1 MQVIIAEKPS
11 VAREIAAIVGAKN
24 RREGYIE
31 GNGYVVTWAFGHL
44 IQLAMPQ
51 QYGIE
56 GFKAENL
63 PILPP
68 KFILL
73 PRQIREGKEY
83 KSDPGV
89 LKQLSV
95 IKELFNMADRIVVA
109 TDAGREG
116 ELIFRYIYSFL
127 ECRKPFVRLW
137 ISSLTDKAIREGL
150 QNLRPGEEY
159 DALYLSA
166 KARSEADWVV
176 GINASQA
183 LAIAAGR
190 GVWSL
195 GRVQTPT
202 LAIICSRYLE
212 NKAFEPAIYFQL
224 KLHTAKD
231 ATAFSSL
238 SAERFDDEA
247 AAQTA
252 YAAVMDTEHV
262 RVIAVERKAVKEQ
275 PPLLYDLTTLQK
287 EANTRYG
294 FSADKTLGIAQTLYE
309 KKHITY
315 PRTGSRYIPED
326 VAAEIRPLLAT
337 LREYPQFGREAS
349 AVAGSEINR
358 RSVDNDKVTDHHAL
372 LITEVAP
379 TSLPTEEQTI
389 YDLIAGRMVEAF
401 GGVCIKEVSTVRL
414 ECGGMEFV
422 AKGTVVREG
431 GWRKVWREPEER
443 ADDTTAA
450 LPALQEGDELPVK
463 GCDVERRQT
472 KPHPIHTESSLLAA
486 METAGRSLTD
496 EAEREAMKD
505 SGIGTPATRA
515 AIIETLVARDY
526 IRREKKS
533 LVPTDK
539 GLAVYGIVKDKKIAD
554 VAMTGGWELAL
565 AKIATA
571 EMDAFTFHRGIEV
584 YAAQIAKELL
594 GIKVENTPER
604 GGAVCPHC
612 GKQVVFYPKVAKCR
626 NADCGLTVWRTIARK
641 ELTDAQLADLVN
653 KGKTSVIKGFTKSNG
668 ETFEAALTL
677 DKEYKTVFDF
687 APRNKPKAGKGNK
700 RK

>member
-24 RREGYIE
+24 RKEGFIE
-31 GNGYVVTWAFGHL
+31 GNGYAVTWAFGHL
-44 IQLAMPQ
+44 VGLAMPE

-89 LKQLSV
+89 VKQLGI

-127 ECRKPFVRLW
+127 DCCKPFVRLW

-150 QNLRPGEEY
+150 QHLRPGEEY

-190 GVWSL
+190 GSWSL

-212 NKAFEPAIYFQL
+212 NKAFKPATYFQL

-231 ATAFSSL
+231 ATVFSAL
-238 SAERFDDEA
+238 SAERFDDET
-247 AAQTA
+247 AAQAA
-252 YAAVMDTEHV
+252 YATVMDADGV
-262 RVIAVERKAVKEQ
+262 RVVAVERKEVKEQ

-337 LREYPQFGREAS
+337 LREHPLFGRKAA

-389 YDLIAGRMVEAF
+389 YDLIAVRMVEAF
-401 GGVCIKEVSTVRL
+401 GGICIKEVSTARL

-422 AKGTVVREG
+422 AKGTVVRED
-431 GWRKVWREPEER
+431 GWRKVWREPEEQ

-463 GCDVERRQT
+463 GCDVEHRQT

-526 IRREKKS
+526 IRRKKKS

-539 GLAVYGIVKDKKIAD
+539 GLAVYRIVKDKKIAD

-571 EMDAFTFHRGIEV
+571 EMDAFTFHRSIEV

-594 GIKVENTPER
+594 AVKVENTPER
-604 GGAVCPHC
+604 GGAVCPRC

-641 ELTDAQLADLVN
+641 ELTDAQLADLMT

-668 ETFEAALTL
+668 ETFEAAFTL